1 MARWGFRVGFE
12 TQKTMKNKCI
22 RLERAMYGTVQTVS
36 HFFKKM
42 VQNLSN
48 NALILIITIHV
59 DDFAISGKTNRY

>member
-1 MARWGFRVGFE
+1 
-12 TQKTMKNKCI
+12 MKNKCI

-59 DDFAISGKTNRY
+59 DGFAISGKTNRY